1 MERTADST
9 LLHIVR
15 LRLLQDFPA
24 QINACLDVLTE
35 EQLWWRPNES
45 ANAAANLVIH
55 LAASNRYYF
64 AEILA
69 CRPIERDRDAEFSI
83 RGGVSKDDVRAR
95 WSEAV
100 RVATEVLD
108 SLDPSRVMEATSR
121 TGKETTFAQVL
132 LHVSHHNAIHTG
144 QLLWITKMLQPGTI
158 NDLGRRR
165 R

>member
-24 QINACLDVLTE
+24 QINACLEVLSE
-35 EQLWWRPNES
+35 EQLWWRPNEN

-55 LAASNRYYF
+55 LAGSNRYYF
-64 AEILA
+64 EEIIA
-69 CRPIERDRDAEFSI
+69 GRPIARDRDAEFSI
-83 RGGVSKDDVRAR
+83 RGGVSKDEIRAR
-95 WSEAV
+95 WAEAV
-100 RVATEVLD
+100 RIATEVLD
-108 SLDPSRVMEATSR
+108 GLDPSRVMEATSR

-158 NDLGRRR
+158 TDLGRRR